1 MVITPGIK
9 DLPYTYDDGIKYFTL
24 IAEEIV
30 WELVDG
36 IFVRAWGYNGSTPG
50 PTIRVFL
57 ETKYASGL
65 LIIYLKEQVCT
76 GMA

>member
-50 PTIRVFL
+50 PTIRVFPGD
-57 ETKYASGL
+57 K
-65 LIIYLKEQVCT
+65 VCIRVINHLSERT
-76 GMA
+76 SVH

>member
-36 IFVRAWGYNGSTPG
+36 
-50 PTIRVFL
+50 FL
-57 ETKYASGL
+57 
-65 LIIYLKEQVCT
+65 
-76 GMA
+76 

>member
-36 IFVRAWGYNGSTPG
+36 IFVRAWAIMVLRQALLY
-50 PTIRVFL
+50 VFSL
-57 ETKYASGL
+57 ETKYALGL